1 MDNQNN
7 PVNEPITPESTAAG
21 KNTSTRRINPDM
33 LRWGNAV
40 SHILSWVLSPV
51 LMPTY
56 GIILVFSLSMLSFAP
71 MRSKLIIIGIV
82 FGLTAMLP
90 SLAILV
96 LMRYGGVRDAALT
109 RRTDRFI
116 PYVITGMCLLG
127 CGLYLSTTGLPRWAT
142 LFYIG
147 AAVATAV
154 NLLVNFRWK
163 ISAHG
168 AGIGGI
174 IGMLML
180 MNRYGLPHYNLW
192 GWCMGAVI
200 AAGMLGMARVWL
212 GRHTPMQTV
221 MGEITGVL
229 AVLSMEFLIPD

>member
-1 MDNQNN
+1 
-7 PVNEPITPESTAAG
+7 
-21 KNTSTRRINPDM
+21 
-33 LRWGNAV
+33 
-40 SHILSWVLSPV
+40 
-51 LMPTY
+51 MPTY
-56 GIILVFSLSMLSFAP
+56 GIILVFVLSMLSFAP
-71 MRSKLIIIGIV
+71 MRSKLIIIAIV
-82 FGLTAMLP
+82 FGMTALLP

-96 LMRYGGVRDAALT
+96 LMRYGGVKDAALT

-116 PYVITGMCLLG
+116 PYIVTAMCLLG
-127 CGLYLSTTGLPRWAT
+127 CGIYLSTTGLPRWAS

-147 AAVATAV
+147 AALASVV

-180 MNRYGLPHYNLW
+180 MNRFGLPHYNLW
-192 GWCMGAVI
+192 GWCVGAVL
-200 AAGMLGMARVWL
+200 AAGVLGMARVWL

-221 MGEITGVL
+221 MGEIVGIL
-229 AVLSMEFLIPD
+229 GVLSMEFFLPD